1 MDTKF
6 FVSLHVFLLLYTMQ
20 PDNAT
25 QQNNTIT
32 FRSLWFDY
40 RSELLF
46 LIVLSACT
54 MLSYYL
60 SQFIPVEFMEN
71 VLTPIQHGANTA
83 ICWVGAWILFRHSD
97 GMRMR
102 KVYGFALLTWGA
114 AEVIFMVQQFVW
126 HMPVFQFGNE
136 ALSAFKMLAGNVL
149 GWLLLL
155 YPTEALR
162 PYWLN
167 WKRAVMQ
174 LLPMVVLVV
183 LDYALPVDLSLLIAA
198 YPALLFV
205 LVLTHLRAYRIWC
218 EENYSSMDSID
229 VQWIVRYLFML
240 LVVGISY
247 LYMMVSDSPTRAFTQ
262 NLLLFFVFVYSTEQI
277 LYRKDPGAFS
287 RTTGE
292 ASSAEEGND
301 IEPVSEDASKVQR
314 TRIEQWM
321 KQEKPYLNPDFQ
333 LMDLRRVLPMN
344 RSYLS
349 KFIHDEY
356 GCSFYQFVTR
366 YRLEEAKRLLRD
378 QPDLTVAEVATRS
391 GFSNRIVFSRT
402 FSKEMGISPREWS
415 LQCNHS

>member
-1 MDTKF
+1 MDTKL

-32 FRSLWFDY
+32 LRSLWFDY
-40 RSELLF
+40 RSELFF
-46 LIVLSACT
+46 LLVLSACT
-54 MLSYYL
+54 MLNYYL

-102 KVYGFALLTWGA
+102 KVYGFALLTWGV
-114 AEVIFMVQQFVW
+114 AEVVFMVQQFVW

-136 ALSAFKMLAGNVL
+136 ALSAFKMLAGNIL

-162 PYWLN
+162 PHWLN
-167 WKRAVMQ
+167 WKRAVIQ
-174 LLPMVVLVV
+174 LLPMVVFVV
-183 LDYALPVDLSLLIAA
+183 LDYALLVDLSLLIAA

-240 LVVGISY
+240 LVVGLSY
-247 LYMMVSDSPTRAFTQ
+247 LYMMVSDSPARAFTQ
-262 NLLLFFVFVYSTEQI
+262 NMLLFFVFVYSTEQI
-277 LYRKDPGAFS
+277 LYRKDPWGNVQGDDAQG
-287 RTTGE
+287 TGE
-292 ASSAEEGND
+292 IEELQAASPKS
-301 IEPVSEDASKVQR
+301 VV
-314 TRIEQWM
+314 EQWM
-321 KQEKPYLNPDFQ
+321 EQEKPYLNPDFQ

>member
-1 MDTKF
+1 MDTKL
-6 FVSLHVFLLLYTMQ
+6 FVCLYVFLLLYTMQ

-32 FRSLWFDY
+32 LRSLWFDY
-40 RSELLF
+40 RSELFF
-46 LIVLSACT
+46 LLVLSACT
-54 MLSYYL
+54 MLNYYL

-102 KVYGFALLTWGA
+102 KVYGLALLTWGV
-114 AEVIFMVQQFVW
+114 AEVVFMVQQFVW

-136 ALSAFKMLAGNVL
+136 ALSAFKMLAGNIL

-162 PYWLN
+162 PHWLN
-167 WKRAVMQ
+167 WKRAVIQ
-174 LLPMVVLVV
+174 LLPMVVFVV
-183 LDYALPVDLSLLIAA
+183 LDYALLVDLSLLIAA

-240 LVVGISY
+240 LVVCLSY

-262 NLLLFFVFVYSTEQI
+262 NMLLFFVFVYSTEQI
-277 LYRKDPGAFS
+277 LYRKDPWGNVQGDAVQGDDAQGT
-287 RTTGE
+287 RE
-292 ASSAEEGND
+292 IEELQAASPKS
-301 IEPVSEDASKVQR
+301 VV
-314 TRIEQWM
+314 EQWM
-321 KQEKPYLNPDFQ
+321 EQEKPYLNPDFQ
-333 LMDLRRVLPMN
+333 LMDLHRVLPMN

>member
-1 MDTKF
+1 MDTKL
-6 FVSLHVFLLLYTMQ
+6 FVCLHVFLLLYTMQ

-32 FRSLWFDY
+32 LRSLWFDY
-40 RSELLF
+40 RSELFF
-46 LIVLSACT
+46 LLVLSACT
-54 MLSYYL
+54 MLNYYL

-102 KVYGFALLTWGA
+102 KVYGFALLTWGV
-114 AEVIFMVQQFVW
+114 AEVVFMVQQFVW

-136 ALSAFKMLAGNVL
+136 ALSAFKMLAGNIL

-162 PYWLN
+162 PHWLN
-167 WKRAVMQ
+167 WKRAVIQ
-174 LLPMVVLVV
+174 LLPMVVFVV
-183 LDYALPVDLSLLIAA
+183 LDYALLVDLSLLIAA

-240 LVVGISY
+240 LVVGLSY

-262 NLLLFFVFVYSTEQI
+262 NMLLFFVFVYSTEQI
-277 LYRKDPGAFS
+277 LYRKDPWENVQGDEVQGDDAQG
-287 RTTGE
+287 TGE
-292 ASSAEEGND
+292 IEELQAASPKS
-301 IEPVSEDASKVQR
+301 VV
-314 TRIEQWM
+314 EQWM
-321 KQEKPYLNPDFQ
+321 EQEKPYLNPDFQ

>member
-1 MDTKF
+1 MDTKL
-6 FVSLHVFLLLYTMQ
+6 FVCLHVFLLLYTMQ

-32 FRSLWFDY
+32 LRSLWFDY
-40 RSELLF
+40 RSELFF
-46 LIVLSACT
+46 LLVLSACT
-54 MLSYYL
+54 MLNYYL

-102 KVYGFALLTWGA
+102 KVYGFALLTWGV
-114 AEVIFMVQQFVW
+114 AEVVFMVQQFVW

-136 ALSAFKMLAGNVL
+136 ALSAFKMLAGNIL

-162 PYWLN
+162 PHWLN
-167 WKRAVMQ
+167 WKRAVIQ
-174 LLPMVVLVV
+174 ILPMVVFVV
-183 LDYALPVDLSLLIAA
+183 LDYALLVDLSLLIAA

-240 LVVGISY
+240 LVVGLSY
-247 LYMMVSDSPTRAFTQ
+247 LYMMVSDSPTRAFAQ
-262 NLLLFFVFVYSTEQI
+262 NMLLFFVFVYSTEQI
-277 LYRKDPGAFS
+277 LYRKDPWENVQGDDAQG
-287 RTTGE
+287 TGE
-292 ASSAEEGND
+292 IEELQAASPKS
-301 IEPVSEDASKVQR
+301 VV
-314 TRIEQWM
+314 EQWM
-321 KQEKPYLNPDFQ
+321 EQEKPYLNPDFQ
-333 LMDLRRVLPMN
+333 LMDLHRVLPMN

>member
-1 MDTKF
+1 MDTKL

-32 FRSLWFDY
+32 LRSLWFDY
-40 RSELLF
+40 RSELFF
-46 LIVLSACT
+46 LLVLSACT
-54 MLSYYL
+54 MLNYYL

-102 KVYGFALLTWGA
+102 KVYGFALLTWGV
-114 AEVIFMVQQFVW
+114 AEVVFMVQQFVW

-136 ALSAFKMLAGNVL
+136 ALSAFKMLAGNIL

-162 PYWLN
+162 PHWLN
-167 WKRAVMQ
+167 WKRAVIQ
-174 LLPMVVLVV
+174 LLPMVVFVV
-183 LDYALPVDLSLLIAA
+183 LDYALLVDLSLLIAA

-240 LVVGISY
+240 LVVGLSY
-247 LYMMVSDSPTRAFTQ
+247 LYMMVSDSPARAFTQ
-262 NLLLFFVFVYSTEQI
+262 NMLLFFVFVYSTEQI
-277 LYRKDPGAFS
+277 LYRKDPWGNVQGDEVQGDDAQG
-287 RTTGE
+287 TGE
-292 ASSAEEGND
+292 IEELQAASPKS
-301 IEPVSEDASKVQR
+301 VV
-314 TRIEQWM
+314 EQWM
-321 KQEKPYLNPDFQ
+321 EQEKPYLNPDFQ

>member
-1 MDTKF
+1 
-6 FVSLHVFLLLYTMQ
+6 
-20 PDNAT
+20 
-25 QQNNTIT
+25 
-32 FRSLWFDY
+32 
-40 RSELLF
+40 
-46 LIVLSACT
+46 
-54 MLSYYL
+54 MLNYYL

-102 KVYGFALLTWGA
+102 KVYGFALLTWGV
-114 AEVIFMVQQFVW
+114 AEVVFMVQQFVW

-136 ALSAFKMLAGNVL
+136 ALSAFKMLAGNIL

-162 PYWLN
+162 PHWLN
-167 WKRAVMQ
+167 WKRAVIQ
-174 LLPMVVLVV
+174 LLPMVVFVV
-183 LDYALPVDLSLLIAA
+183 LDYALLVDLSLLIAA

-240 LVVGISY
+240 LVVGLSY

-262 NLLLFFVFVYSTEQI
+262 NMLLFFVFVYSTEQI
-277 LYRKDPGAFS
+277 LYRKDPWGNVQGDEVQGDDAQG
-287 RTTGE
+287 TGKIE
-292 ASSAEEGND
+292 ELQAASPKS
-301 IEPVSEDASKVQR
+301 VV
-314 TRIEQWM
+314 EQWM
-321 KQEKPYLNPDFQ
+321 EQEKPYLNPDFQ

>member
-1 MDTKF
+1 
-6 FVSLHVFLLLYTMQ
+6 MQ

-32 FRSLWFDY
+32 LRSLWFDY
-40 RSELLF
+40 RSELFF
-46 LIVLSACT
+46 LLVLSACT
-54 MLSYYL
+54 MLNYYL

-102 KVYGFALLTWGA
+102 KVYGFALLTWGV
-114 AEVIFMVQQFVW
+114 AEVVFMVQQFVW
-126 HMPVFQFGNE
+126 NMPVFQFGNE
-136 ALSAFKMLAGNVL
+136 ALSAFKMLAGNIL

-162 PYWLN
+162 PHWLN
-167 WKRAVMQ
+167 WKRAVIQ
-174 LLPMVVLVV
+174 LLPMVVFVV
-183 LDYALPVDLSLLIAA
+183 LDYALLVDLSLLIAA

-240 LVVGISY
+240 LVVCLSY

-262 NLLLFFVFVYSTEQI
+262 NMLLFFVFVYSTEQI
-277 LYRKDPGAFS
+277 LYRKDPWGNVQGDEVQGDDAQG
-287 RTTGE
+287 TGE
-292 ASSAEEGND
+292 IEELQAASPKS
-301 IEPVSEDASKVQR
+301 VV
-314 TRIEQWM
+314 EQWM
-321 KQEKPYLNPDFQ
+321 EQEKPYLNPDFQ

>member
-1 MDTKF
+1 MHGYKIICMF
-6 FVSLHVFLLLYTMQ
+6 ARFLLLYTMQ

-32 FRSLWFDY
+32 LRSLWFDY
-40 RSELLF
+40 RSELFF
-46 LIVLSACT
+46 LLVLSACT
-54 MLSYYL
+54 MLNYYL

-102 KVYGFALLTWGA
+102 KVYGFALLTWGV
-114 AEVIFMVQQFVW
+114 AEVVFMVQQFVW

-136 ALSAFKMLAGNVL
+136 ALSAFKMLAGNIL

-162 PYWLN
+162 PHWLN
-167 WKRAVMQ
+167 WKRAVIQ
-174 LLPMVVLVV
+174 LLPMVVFVV
-183 LDYALPVDLSLLIAA
+183 LDYALLVDLSLLIAA
-198 YPALLFV
+198 YPALLSV

-240 LVVGISY
+240 LVVGLSY

-262 NLLLFFVFVYSTEQI
+262 NMLLFFVFVYSTEQI
-277 LYRKDPGAFS
+277 LYRKDPWENVQGDEVQGDDAQG
-287 RTTGE
+287 TGE
-292 ASSAEEGND
+292 IEELQAASSKS
-301 IEPVSEDASKVQR
+301 VV
-314 TRIEQWM
+314 EQWM
-321 KQEKPYLNPDFQ
+321 EQEKPYLNPDFQ

>member
-1 MDTKF
+1 MDTKL
-6 FVSLHVFLLLYTMQ
+6 FVCLYVFLLLYTMQ

-32 FRSLWFDY
+32 LRSLWFDY
-40 RSELLF
+40 RSELFF
-46 LIVLSACT
+46 LLVLSACT
-54 MLSYYL
+54 MLNYYL

-102 KVYGFALLTWGA
+102 KVYGLALLTWGV
-114 AEVIFMVQQFVW
+114 AEVVFMVQQFVW

-136 ALSAFKMLAGNVL
+136 ALSAFKMLAGNIL

-162 PYWLN
+162 PHWLN
-167 WKRAVMQ
+167 WKRAVIQ
-174 LLPMVVLVV
+174 LLPMVVFVV
-183 LDYALPVDLSLLIAA
+183 LDYALLVDLSLLIAA

-218 EENYSSMDSID
+218 KENYSSMDSID

-240 LVVGISY
+240 LVVGLSY

-262 NLLLFFVFVYSTEQI
+262 NMLLFFVFVYSTEQI
-277 LYRKDPGAFS
+277 LYRKDPWGNVQGDAVQGDDAQGT
-287 RTTGE
+287 RE
-292 ASSAEEGND
+292 IEELQAASPKS
-301 IEPVSEDASKVQR
+301 VV
-314 TRIEQWM
+314 EQWM
-321 KQEKPYLNPDFQ
+321 EQEKPYLNPDFQ
-333 LMDLRRVLPMN
+333 LMDLHRVLPMN